1 LVSGL
6 RIQIRKDLEARFREV
21 AMRRFG
27 YSKGALSRAA
37 EEAIEKWLSS
47 IEEAGFEG
55 DPVEAIDGLL
65 SDVKASSVEL
75 QHSARKLW
83 SEVASKNVPH

>member
-1 LVSGL
+1 MPGL
-6 RIQIRKDLEARFREV
+6 RLQIRKDLEIRFREA
-21 AMRRFG
+21 AMYKFG

-37 EEAIEKWLSS
+37 EEAIEKWLLS
-47 IEEAGFEG
+47 IEEARFEG

-75 QHSARKLW
+75 QHSVRKLW
-83 SEVASKNVPH
+83 RESTFENVSH